1 LAKLQAK
8 REARFYGSLCI
19 FCILLFVMVKHVP
32 LVVEVCIGNIEA
44 HGLDSQGIYRIPG
57 NAGVVHQLQELLDRV
72 SI

>member
-1 LAKLQAK
+1 
-8 REARFYGSLCI
+8 
-19 FCILLFVMVKHVP
+19 MVKHVP

-72 SI
+72 SIWSISNHTARFTFILLW